1 MRDDGRRGSAPGDG
15 IRGVDRSPGRTDRA
29 RARVRN
35 LRRRLAA
42 IERPGAEPAV
52 IDDLIS
58 PLRYDIL
65 VRQRYFEFLREH
77 PELAAGD
84 LAAAAEASRNHAY
97 FIWFSRVV
105 IPRFRPELA
114 GSAELIARQF
124 KERVAASLELL
135 RSFEAHGLDPARP
148 LVLETGRT
156 IEPTVTGKRLA
167 RRLYPGDGCHRL
179 ALLRA
184 SGVTELE
191 PGTYRVRSVRRFTPF
206 DNTALLL
213 GELEID
219 PESYRRFL
227 ALSYGPLVE
236 AALDRSEAPPVSAAD
251 GALDEVRRV
260 MRLDA
265 PLLKG
270 R

>member
-1 MRDDGRRGSAPGDG
+1 MTDDGRRGSAPGDG
-15 IRGVDRSPGRTDRA
+15 LRGADHGRGRVG
-29 RARVRN
+29 RARVRVRN
-35 LRRRLAA
+35 MRRRLVAS
-42 IERPGAEPAV
+42 ERPGAEPTA

-65 VRQRYFEFLREH
+65 IRQRYFEFLRKH
-77 PELAAGD
+77 PELVEGDPAAV
-84 LAAAAEASRNHAY
+84 AEASRTHAY

-105 IPRFRPELA
+105 VPRFRPELA
-114 GSAELIARQF
+114 GSPELIAPAF
-124 KERVAASLELL
+124 TARVAASLDLL

-156 IEPTVTGKRLA
+156 IEPTATGKRLA

-184 SGVTELE
+184 SGVTDLE
-191 PGTYRVRSVRRFTPF
+191 PGGYRVRSVRRFTPL

-213 GELEID
+213 PELEID
-219 PESYRRFL
+219 PETYRRFL

-236 AALDRSEAPPVSAAD
+236 AALARREVSRGAAPER
-251 GALDEVRRV
+251 GLDEVRRV
-260 MRLDA
+260 IRLDA

>member
-1 MRDDGRRGSAPGDG
+1 MTDDGRRGSAPGDG
-15 IRGVDRSPGRTDRA
+15 LRDADQGRGRADRA
-29 RARVRN
+29 RMRVRN
-35 LRRRLAA
+35 LRRRLGAS
-42 IERPGAEPAV
+42 ERPGTEPV
-52 IDDLIS
+52 VVDDLIS

-77 PELAAGD
+77 RELAAGD
-84 LAAAAEASRNHAY
+84 LAPLAEASRTHAY
-97 FIWFSRVV
+97 FVWFSRVV
-105 IPRFRPELA
+105 VPRFQPELV
-114 GSAELIARQF
+114 GQPELIARAF
-124 KERVAASLELL
+124 TKRVAASVDLL

-156 IEPTVTGKRLA
+156 IEPTATGKQLA

-184 SGVTELE
+184 SGITELE
-191 PGTYRVRSVRRFTPF
+191 PGSYRVRSVRRFTPL

-219 PESYRRFL
+219 PVTYRRFL

-236 AALDRSEAPPVSAAD
+236 AALDGGETAPGDAPE

-270 R
+270 